1 MPVPMSI
8 SVLVSLMLLLSPL
21 CCPLRSVPMSVLP
34 PSLSP
39 GSFTLFPV
47 PCVLFSCLCAVPIS
61 VPGVPHAVP
70 RPLRAVPMSLCCPHL
85 CPRGPSRCSPSPPC
99 CSRVSVLSPS
109 LSPGSLTLFP
119 VPSVLS
125 PCLHTI
131 SPSIPI
137 SLTALQGTSVT
148 GPGLGSHWGTLM
160 AAPLCALTAPAS
172 LTPSLRS
179 SGAPGGCSLPQ
190 GGAVAMPGHPGL
202 PAVVTLAGPGT
213 RATTGLAQGSSS
225 PREGRAV
232 PSLSPGTAAGTAA
245 AAEDPSVQR
254 VAMDHRAPG
263 HWRSPCSAAVLAA
276 ALLLSCPSPARG
288 QAPPFVIRQDPVAA
302 RAGGNVTFV
311 LEPAPGRVLS
321 CSWYRA
327 PSTDLDSEIFTY
339 YTEPDL
345 GQQNGRAYTGRETGA
360 ANCSMC
366 IRQLR
371 LNDSGAYTVAVRQPA
386 SASASASL
394 VVHELLTQPAVT
406 PDNATVTENDTVT
419 LSCRSPPGTK
429 MVAWLRDGVP
439 VAAGGRLSLSP
450 DNRTLT
456 VRPVQRGDAGAYVCQ
471 VSNAIST
478 NRSDAAT
485 VTVVYGPD
493 GVTVTPPGPLRLRLG
508 SRLELLCAAAAAPP
522 PLFAWARGN
531 SSLATGSRLRL
542 DFGDPG
548 QAGEYRCRAT
558 NPALGRAAE
567 ASVLL
572 LQEEGLGSG
581 AIVGIVLGTLLGLLL
596 LAAAGYLLWRRV
608 GRSSAPT
615 SLALNEA
622 KPSTTPRE
630 APTADGVDGTEEV
643 KYSTLTFSTP
653 GGPAPHRPPQLDGG
667 TIYSEVRRK

>member
-394 VVHELLTQPAVT
+394 VVHGPS
-406 PDNATVTENDTVT
+406 DTVCP
-419 LSCRSPPGTK
+419 LHSPPDAAGSD
-429 MVAWLRDGVP
+429 AGQCDGDGERHCHPELPQPPWHRDGGLAARRGTSGSWRPPVP
-439 VAAGGRLSLSP
+439 VPGQPHADGAAGAAGRC
-450 DNRTLT
+450 R
-456 VRPVQRGDAGAYVCQ
+456 C
-471 VSNAIST
+471 
-478 NRSDAAT
+478 
-485 VTVVYGPD
+485 
-493 GVTVTPPGPLRLRLG
+493 LRV
-508 SRLELLCAAAAAPP
+508 
-522 PLFAWARGN
+522 
-531 SSLATGSRLRL
+531 
-542 DFGDPG
+542 PG
-548 QAGEYRCRAT
+548 QQRHQHQPQRRRHRHRRLVADTAGGDTGQRDSDRERHRH
-558 NPALGRAAE
+558 PELPQSSRHQDG
-567 ASVLL
+567 
-572 LQEEGLGSG
+572 G
-581 AIVGIVLGTLLGLLL
+581 
-596 LAAAGYLLWRRV
+596 LAA
-608 GRSSAPT
+608 
-615 SLALNEA
+615 
-622 KPSTTPRE
+622 
-630 APTADGVDGTEEV
+630 
-643 KYSTLTFSTP
+643 
-653 GGPAPHRPPQLDGG
+653 
-667 TIYSEVRRK
+667 